1 VTFGDSFVEEITMT
15 DVQRFRLAP
24 VTLSSMFRY
33 FETFPL
39 SWIVLPVPLLLLGF
53 GAAGFLVPEMR
64 MPWLVAGVLCVGGLI
79 LPVFMA
85 GAVLASRL
93 ASIEINGG
101 HLVVRGVLLGPSA
114 RLQVLRL
121 SDARAVD
128 LRRDRTYRPVAG
140 GGINMPGYC
149 AGSGSIGG
157 GEKADWLLT
166 DTSRVLYVP
175 ARSGRSLLIS
185 AESPEA
191 IVETLHSMP
200 VPADA

>member
-1 VTFGDSFVEEITMT
+1 LTFGDSVVEEITMT
-15 DVQRFRLAP
+15 DVQRFRIAP

-39 SWIVLPVPLLLLGF
+39 SWIVLPVPLLLLSF

-64 MPWLVAGVLCVGGLI
+64 MPWIAAGVLCVGGLI

-85 GAVLASRL
+85 GAVLVSRL
-93 ASIEINGG
+93 ASVEINGDR
-101 HLVVRGVLLGPSA
+101 LVVKGVLLGPSA

-128 LRRDRTYRPVAG
+128 LRSDRSYLPVSG
-140 GGINMPGYC
+140 GGFNVPGYI
-149 AGSGSIGG
+149 AGSGTVGR
-157 GEKADWLLT
+157 GEQATWLLT
-166 DTSRVLYVP
+166 DPSRVLYVP

-185 AESPEA
+185 VESPDA